1 MSSFT
6 CDLCDGS
13 HRWQLW
19 LEILNDITFSLYKVD
34 RKQRNFVFNL
44 GLQPQMSHYACVN
57 IPKCKAV
64 WRPFGPVHLW
74 WGVVT
79 KECMAPCQHLSCICL
94 LSLTSFHGCF
104 IEHRMT
110 NLEKLI
116 MILTVEARKVIYVLG
131 GRESANYARF
141 PGTRAWAELLPS
153 HLPACL
159 GSYTK
164 VKGWQSKPVFVDTV
178 APTSQVIGCIVS
190 EPPVTGM
197 AT

>member
-1 MSSFT
+1 MGHTRS
-6 CDLCDGS
+6 
-13 HRWQLW
+13 RWQLW
-19 LEILNDITFSLYKVD
+19 LKILNDITFSLDQVD

-79 KECMAPCQHLSCICL
+79 KEYMAPCQHLPCICL
-94 LSLTSFHGCF
+94 LSLSSFHGCF

-131 GRESANYARF
+131 GRESRKLLEVSWY
-141 PGTRAWAELLPS
+141 PSLSWAFTLS
-153 HLPACL
+153 PASL
-159 GSYTK
+159 GSCTE
-164 VKGWQSKPVFVDTV
+164 VKGSQTKPVFVDTV
-178 APTSQVIGCIVS
+178 APTSQVTGCVIS
-190 EPPVTGM
+190 EPVTGM
-197 AT
+197 TTEPVHWN